1 MPFYPR
7 KILILTSC
15 TGDKQHTPERQLV
28 ENDFRL
34 LGTPAFKAR
43 EIELNEYITRAEEM
57 YTGQQHLRL
66 MRGVNLL
73 RDVDNYDV
81 DLRIV
86 SAGYGLISG
95 DDNIAPYEC
104 TFQTMKSSQ
113 IIEWSTHLQIPMD
126 VREVL
131 RQPAALILIALG
143 EQYLR
148 SLQLDDKVTFGGPT
162 LFLASPTSIKN
173 IPTQP
178 HVRTVALT
186 NFDAKRFRCGLVGL
200 KGELVGR
207 MLRHL
212 VTEGETFWS
221 AITDEQTDLL
231 ALLDEPAPPK
241 INKPKVISRLEKV
254 DIVIHLPD
262 SWRTKS
268 NQKRLRF
275 FIPDWDDMVDPDY
288 DFSTDTHAGGSSAW
302 SNQVYA
308 HQMYSTPNYDGLLVS
323 RAVAESSQNKIQ
335 QITEYGIHRHLRVP
349 AEFPVLGDCGA
360 FSYLLQPE
368 PPYSTDEILDYYT
381 QLNFDYGVSIDHL
394 LFGAAD
400 DEGKRRRYELT
411 VHNAEAFLQE
421 HKKRGLKW
429 EPIGALQGL
438 TPQQYAQAASDYVD
452 MGYNYLAIGGQ
463 VRSRTRD
470 ILEIAEAIRQAIPP
484 HVKLHLF
491 GVARLEALND
501 FIRVGINSV
510 DTASYLRQAW
520 VRMGQNYIGH
530 DGLYAAIRIPD
541 AERHI
546 KKGVS
551 NHEAEHLRCL
561 ETKALGTI
569 RALAVGTDSV
579 DTCLNA
585 ILDYKEAIGTKL
597 PVRVL
602 GEYRAT
608 LTNRPWEQCDCD
620 ICKAAGVEVIIFRG
634 NNRNRRRGFHNN
646 YAFYRLMEKAIEEGK
661 STYNWSGVQ
670 ITEQQE
676 LPLIYR

>member
-1 MPFYPR
+1 MSSSR
-7 KILILTSC
+7 HKIIILTSC
-15 TGDKQHTPERQLV
+15 TGDKQHTAENQLV

-34 LGTPAFKAR
+34 IDTTAFKER

-73 RDVDNYDV
+73 REIDSYDI

-86 SAGYGLISG
+86 SAGYGLITG
-95 DDNIAPYEC
+95 DTKIAPYEC
-104 TFQTMKSSQ
+104 TFQTMKLSQ
-113 IIEWSTHLQIPMD
+113 IIEWSNHLHIPAD
-126 VREVL
+126 VHEL
-131 RQPAALILIALG
+131 LKQPADLIIIALG

-148 SLQLDDKVTFGGPT
+148 SIQLDGKVNFGGPT
-162 LFLASPTSIKN
+162 LFLASTASIKK

-178 HVRTVALT
+178 SVRIVALT

-212 VTEGETFWS
+212 ATDGETFWS

-241 INKPKVISRLEKV
+241 INKPKVRSRLEKV
-254 DIVIHLPD
+254 DFVIHLPD

-268 NQKRLRF
+268 NQKSLRF

-335 QITEYGIHRHLRVP
+335 QIRQYGIHRHLRVP

-400 DEGKRRRYELT
+400 DEGKRYRYDLT
-411 VHNAEAFLQE
+411 VYNAEAFLRE
-421 HKKRGLKW
+421 HKQRGLKW

-438 TPQQYAQAASDYVD
+438 TPQQYADAATQYVA

-470 ILEIAEAIRQAIPP
+470 ILEIAQAIRQAIPT

-491 GVARLEALND
+491 GVARLDAIND
-501 FIRVGINSV
+501 FIQVGINSV

-530 DGLYAAIRIPD
+530 NGLYAAIRIPE
-541 AERHI
+541 AERRI

-551 NHEAEHLRCL
+551 NNDAEHFRCL
-561 ETKALGTI
+561 ETEALGTI
-569 RALAVGTDSV
+569 RSLAAGNCSV

-585 ILDYKEAIGTKL
+585 ILAYKEAIGTKFPL
-597 PVRVL
+597 RVL

-608 LTNRPWEQCDCD
+608 LTYRPWEQCDCA
-620 ICKAAGVEVIIFRG
+620 ICKEAGVEVIIFRG

-646 YAFYRLMEKAIEEGK
+646 YAFYRLMEKAIKEGK

-676 LPLIYR
+676 LPLTYL